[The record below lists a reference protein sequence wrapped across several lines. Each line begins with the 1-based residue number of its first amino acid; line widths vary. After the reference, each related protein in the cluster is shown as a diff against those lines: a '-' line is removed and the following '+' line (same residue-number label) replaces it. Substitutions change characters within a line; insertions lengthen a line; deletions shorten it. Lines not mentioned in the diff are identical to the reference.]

1 MSIAKLL
8 GQLIGHTQD
17 SEKNKKPGM
26 FGAPAPAS
34 NKNSNVKTTSL
45 EEALNLLGQG
55 FLKGGVGSFLKGSL
69 VSPELRVGVGHA
81 YVEMIRYLGPV
92 FLERHLVTIVQHIL
106 ELASNP
112 KAGNSH
118 TESVCSR

>member
-17 SEKNKKPGM
+17 SEKNKKPGV
-26 FGAPAPAS
+26 FGAPAS
-34 NKNSNVKTTSL
+34 NKNSNVKTTTL
-45 EEALNLLGQG
+45 DEALNLLGQG
-55 FLKGGVGSFLKGSL
+55 FLKGGVGSFLKGSV

-81 YVEMIRYLGPV
+81 YVEMIKYLGPV
-92 FLERHLVTIVQHIL
+92 FLERHLVTILQHIL